1 MTDRAIRSQA
11 WAGGS
16 DAPEKSALDIGF
28 MALTDSASLI
38 VAATQ
43 GFAQPYGLTL
53 NLRRQ
58 PSWATLRDKLLSGE
72 LDAAQCLY
80 GLVYGVQLG
89 LGGSAASEMAVL
101 MGLCQNGQAIN
112 LSEPLKQAGVTSA
125 EALLRHRRQNGARLT
140 LAQTFPTGTHAL
152 WLNYWLASIGL
163 HPLHDVH
170 SVVVPPAQMVGHLQA
185 GRIDGFCAGGPW
197 GALAVDQGQGFT
209 IATSQ
214 AIWPDHPEKVLG
226 TTRAFVDAYPNT
238 ARALVMAVLDASRF
252 IEQNAENR
260 LGTAQLISGRDYVDA
275 PLGAIQPRFF
285 GRYQDGLGNAW
296 QDPHP
301 LRFYADGEV
310 NRPWLSDGMWF
321 MTQFRRWGLLREDP
335 DYLGIARRVQ
345 QTALYRDAATAL
357 GLCLDGAD
365 MRRSTLIDGRLRA
378 ALLESGFEVV
388 DESGLTID
396 LPARVEAL
404 RPDVI
409 LIDTESP
416 GRDVMEQVCLVSRD
430 QPRPI
435 VMFTDEH
442 DPGVMRRAI
451 QSGVSAYIVE
461 GIQASRLQPILDV
474 AMARFESDQA
484 LRAQLQAREAQLA
497 ERKRIELA
505 KGLLMKMKHCGE
517 EEAYTLMRRQAM
529 SRQQRLIQVA
539 EQIIAMHDMLGG

>member
-58 PSWATLRDKLLSGE
+58 PSWAALRDKLLSGE

-310 NRPWLSDGMWF
+310 NRPWLSDGMVH
-321 MTQFRRWGLLREDP
+321 DP
-335 DYLGIARRVQ
+335 IPPLGPAARRPGLPGHRPQGPADRAVPRCRDGPWPAPGRRRHAPLDADRRR
-345 QTALYRDAATAL
+345 TWDGSDPAGYARSFPIHALAET
-357 GLCLDGAD
+357 GQG
-365 MRRSTLIDGRLRA
+365 
-378 ALLESGFEVV
+378 
-388 DESGLTID
+388 ID
-396 LPARVEAL
+396 L
-404 RPDVI
+404 
-409 LIDTESP
+409 
-416 GRDVMEQVCLVSRD
+416 
-430 QPRPI
+430 
-435 VMFTDEH
+435 
-442 DPGVMRRAI
+442 
-451 QSGVSAYIVE
+451 
-461 GIQASRLQPILDV
+461 
-474 AMARFESDQA
+474 
-484 LRAQLQAREAQLA
+484 
-497 ERKRIELA
+497 
-505 KGLLMKMKHCGE
+505 
-517 EEAYTLMRRQAM
+517 
-529 SRQQRLIQVA
+529 
-539 EQIIAMHDMLGG
+539 